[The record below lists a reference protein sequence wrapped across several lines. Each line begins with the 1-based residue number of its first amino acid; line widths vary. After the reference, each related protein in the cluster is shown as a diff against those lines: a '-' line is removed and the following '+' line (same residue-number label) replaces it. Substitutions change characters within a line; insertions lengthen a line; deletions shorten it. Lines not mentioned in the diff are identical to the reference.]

1 MRGSLLILLLL
12 GITLPTIGQT
22 LSGRIVDESG
32 HPIPY
37 ATIFDRTSQ
46 KGTASNE
53 DGDFELVLPQGRHEI
68 RFQHLGYHT
77 KHIDFGP
84 EDQLNMTIV
93 LVEEPISL
101 QEVIVGDNMEDPAY
115 TIMRRAIAKAEYHTL
130 QVDAYSAQ
138 SYIKGSGRIKDVPR
152 LFRKRI
158 LKAMEEEGMDTTT
171 AFVVESVSEIS
182 YKRPDQYSEKVIS
195 VRSIGED
202 NNTSPQSF
210 INGSFYEP
218 ELANAISPLSP
229 RAFAY
234 YKFEYLGFFSE
245 FGKDINKIR
254 VTPKSRG
261 DQVFEGI
268 LYIVDQDWSIHSLD
282 LSTYIWGIKF
292 RCQQVYHPIEESVWL
307 PINHTYTVTGRFFG
321 FEFEYQY
328 FAQINDYDIQLNADL
343 PDRLYLFDETIEKE
357 KKKESAE
364 AFRKTSNDE
373 AMEKLAQG
381 EEVSRKEL
389 RQIMREYEKQNQ
401 LEDQHDT
408 LDLVTEIENFEID
421 SNAHKRDDRYWQ
433 EVRPIPLTTY
443 EVRGYQRMDSME
455 TVQNATAQDS
465 SSTDSLSTTS
475 SSKKKSSFGLGSI
488 LFGHSQKIGSNTV
501 FGWESPF
508 TTLHYNTVEG
518 YHFGLPLY
526 LRNNKKNI
534 SFKSILHYSIARNR
548 LNPDFQFSTGSRSKG
563 AWTFK
568 GGRSTHQY
576 NPQPAIDPYLNDFYT
591 LFLERNYA
599 KILELQRL
607 SVTYSRKFSDRV
619 EAEIEISQE
628 QNRSLPNRSSLH
640 WFNSEKYDLTSNF
653 PTNRQ
658 IGDTFFEDYHV
669 SIISA
674 NVQWHPWLKYK
685 ISNGKRRALDGPTPE
700 VSVKAKVALPISD
713 YVDYQQ
719 LEVGWKQDIPNGIR
733 GTLALNVQA
742 GTFFNAGNIP
752 LPEFKHF
759 KGNQTFLTPFDNNSS
774 YRLLPYYEFSTSEN
788 YLSVFTNYQFRKFL
802 FSQIP
807 EVRLT
812 GMKESLFVNWLE
824 TPSSE
829 HYFEVGYSLNYIFRV
844 LRIEF
849 VTSFRDWGYQDFGIR
864 VGVADFDQL
873 F

>member
-1 MRGSLLILLLL
+1 MKESLLAILFLS
-12 GITLPTIGQT
+12 ITLPVLGQT
-22 LSGRIVDESG
+22 LSGKVVDESG

-53 DGDFELVLPQGRHEI
+53 EGDFELALPQGRHEI

-84 EDQLNMTIV
+84 EDQLNMTVV

-101 QEVIVGDNMEDPAY
+101 QEVVVGDNMEDPAY

-130 QVDAYSAQ
+130 QLDGYSAQ

-182 YKRPDQYSEKVIS
+182 YTRPDQYSEKVIS

-218 ELANAISPLSP
+218 ELAGAISPLSP

-254 VTPKSRG
+254 VIPKSRG
-261 DQVFEGI
+261 DQLFEGI

-282 LSTYIWGIKF
+282 LATYIWGIKF
-292 RCQQVYHPIEESVWL
+292 QCQQVYHPIEDVAWL

-321 FEFEYQY
+321 FDFEYQY
-328 FAQINDYDIQLNADL
+328 FAQISDYDIQLNPEL

-357 KKKESAE
+357 KKKASAE
-364 AFRKTSNDE
+364 TFRKTSNDE
-373 AMEKLAQG
+373 AMEKLARG

-408 LDLVTEIENFEID
+408 LEHVQQIDNFEID

-443 EVRGYQRMDSME
+443 EVRGYERMDSIE
-455 TVQNATAQDS
+455 TVQNEATRDS
-465 SSTDSLSTTS
+465 SARDTVSTGG
-475 SSKKKSSFGLGSI
+475 KKKRSFGLGRI
-488 LFGHSQKIGSNTV
+488 LFGHSARVSEHAKI
-501 FGWESPF
+501 GWESPL

-518 YHFGLPLY
+518 YHFGLPLFM
-526 LRNNKKNI
+526 RNNTKNL
-534 SFKSILHYSIARNR
+534 SLKSLLHYSIARKR
-548 LNPDFQFSTGSRSKG
+548 FNPDVQLHLGNRTKG
-563 AWTFK
+563 EWTFA
-568 GGRSTHQY
+568 GGRTTQQY
-576 NPQPAIDPYLNDFYT
+576 NSTPAIDPYLNDFYT

-599 KILELQRL
+599 KILEKRRF
-607 SVTYSRKFSDRV
+607 SAGYNRHFSDRLD
-619 EAEIEISQE
+619 ADFTISQA
-628 QNRSLPNRSSLH
+628 QNRSLPNRSFEH

-653 PTNRQ
+653 PLNSQ
-658 IGDTFFEDYHV
+658 IGDTYFEDYD
-669 SIISA
+669 IATISA
-674 NVQWHPWLKYK
+674 NVHWRPWLQYK
-685 ISNGKRRALDGPTPE
+685 IRNGEKEPLDRPTPE
-700 VSVKAKVALPISD
+700 ISLSAKVALPVSD

-719 LEVGWKQDIPNGIR
+719 LEVRWKQDIPNGIR

-742 GTFFNAGNIP
+742 GTFFNKKNIP
-752 LPEFKHF
+752 FPEFKHF

-774 YRLLPYYEFSTSEN
+774 YRLLPYYAFSTSEN

-812 GMKESLFVNWLE
+812 GIKESIFVNWLE
-824 TPSSE
+824 TPTSE